1 MSTTQPPLKGARI
14 AVLIENIYQDLELWY
29 PVLRLRAAGAE
40 VQIVGET
47 AGKSYTGSHGYPAQA
62 EVGAKDIRAEDFD
75 GVVVPGGYAPDKMRR
90 NPAMVDLVRAL
101 NREGK
106 LVAAIC
112 HAGWMLA
119 EADVVRGRRA
129 TSVAN
134 IRTDLINAGANWEDA
149 EVVVDRNLVT
159 SRTPSDL
166 PAFGEAI
173 VDALITQKAGRG
185 EPVLA
190 GSR

>member
-1 MSTTQPPLKGARI
+1 MEQPLKGARI
-14 AVLIENIYQDLELWY
+14 AVLIENTYQDLEFWY
-29 PVLRLRAAGAE
+29 PTLRLRAAGAQ
-40 VQIVGET
+40 VKVVGES
-47 AGKSYTGSHGYPAQA
+47 AGKAYSGSHGYPAQA
-62 EVGAKDIRAEDFD
+62 EVGATEVRAQDFD

-90 NPAMVDLVRAL
+90 NPAMVDLVRRL
-101 NREGK
+101 NGEGK

-119 EADVVRGRRA
+119 EADIVRGRRA

-159 SRTPSDL
+159 SRMPADL
-166 PAFGEAI
+166 PTFGEAI
-173 VDALITQKAGRG
+173 VEALVAQKAGRG
-185 EPVLA
+185 
-190 GSR
+190 